1 MARSRTG
8 LLTRIRTSLRIRLR
22 TRNRTSP
29 RTRVRTGLTAE
40 AKTATN
46 SKLWAWDR
54 VSDTLSQQM
63 RTHKIGTGCLTP
75 VPIFV
80 CTYSNRKAAPDNIA
94 RNIRL
99 YIVKTRIYFPLR
111 AFGAVQ

>member
-1 MARSRTG
+1 MARSRAG
-8 LLTRIRTSLRIRLR
+8 LLTRIRTSLRISLR
-22 TRNRTSP
+22 TRNRISP

-46 SKLWAWDR
+46 SKLRAWDR
-54 VSDTLSQQM
+54 GHFDRGSAPCQND
-63 RTHKIGTGCLTP
+63 P

-80 CTYSNRKAAPDNIA
+80 CTYSNRKAAPDNTA

>member
-1 MARSRTG
+1 MNRASPITMARSRTG

-54 VSDTLSQQM
+54 GQTPCPNFCLHLQQQESCAGQYSEEY
-63 RTHKIGTGCLTP
+63 KVVYCKDKN
-75 VPIFV
+75 IFSLAWV
-80 CTYSNRKAAPDNIA
+80 RC
-94 RNIRL
+94 
-99 YIVKTRIYFPLR
+99 
-111 AFGAVQ
+111 GAVTAV

>member
-1 MARSRTG
+1 MSENYSEQSKSYNYGKEQNRSADKNQNKSENKTENKKQNKSENKSQNRRR
-8 LLTRIRTSLRIRLR
+8 LLRIA
-22 TRNRTSP
+22 SS
-29 RTRVRTGLTAE
+29 GL
-40 AKTATN
+40 
-46 SKLWAWDR
+46 
-54 VSDTLSQQM
+54 
-63 RTHKIGTGCLTP
+63 GTGVRHP

>member
-1 MARSRTG
+1 MNRVSPITMARSRTG

-46 SKLWAWDR
+46 SKLWDWDR
-54 VSDTLSQQM
+54 GQ
-63 RTHKIGTGCLTP
+63 TP
-75 VPIFV
+75 CPNFV
-80 CTYSNRKAAPDNIA
+80 CPHM
-94 RNIRL
+94 L
-99 YIVKTRIYFPLR
+99 GQGV
-111 AFGAVQ
+111 

>member
-8 LLTRIRTSLRIRLR
+8 LLTRIRISLRIRLR
-22 TRNRTSP
+22 ARNRTSP

-54 VSDTLSQQM
+54 
-63 RTHKIGTGCLTP
+63 CLTP

>member
-46 SKLWAWDR
+46 SKLWDWDR
-54 VSDTLSQQM
+54 GNLDRGAAPVQIPLSQV
-63 RTHKIGTGCLTP
+63 C
-75 VPIFV
+75 V

-99 YIVKTRIYFPLR
+99 YIVKTRIYFPLH
-111 AFGAVQ
+111 AFCAVQ

>member
-22 TRNRTSP
+22 TRNRISP

-40 AKTATN
+40 AKIATN

-54 VSDTLSQQM
+54 GHFDRGSAPCQND
-63 RTHKIGTGCLTP
+63 P

>member
-54 VSDTLSQQM
+54 CQ
-63 RTHKIGTGCLTP
+63 TP

>member
-1 MARSRTG
+1 MNRASPITMARSRTG

-46 SKLWAWDR
+46 SKLWDWDR
-54 VSDTLSQQM
+54 GQ
-63 RTHKIGTGCLTP
+63 TP